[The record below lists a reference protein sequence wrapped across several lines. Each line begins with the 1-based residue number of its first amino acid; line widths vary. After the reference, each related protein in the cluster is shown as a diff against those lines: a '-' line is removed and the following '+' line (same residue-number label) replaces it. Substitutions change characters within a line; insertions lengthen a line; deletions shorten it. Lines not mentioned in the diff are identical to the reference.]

1 MSLTKKILLAV
12 VFFVLIFV
20 IGGIGGVF
28 FRDRVI
34 PSLLASFPSL
44 SRMDLFQNITG
55 NTTIIERKEQLVVQ
69 EDDSVDAI
77 VSQPSTAVVT
87 VIAPVISAKGS
98 APVFQE
104 GNSRTGVL
112 LTNDGVVVTYGNP
125 SSSTTPV
132 KDAPYRVLLR
142 DGSSHDAILIGEDRL
157 TDLTFFR
164 IDGNDFPAISL
175 ANSDDS
181 SAGKKVVAIGSSYEE
196 YRNRFSIAVLSDR
209 DRRFNISKTT
219 VASSE
224 KWEGVFK
231 VDLANPEAYLGGP
244 AVNFRGEMVGL
255 FGETELDGKG
265 SYFLIPSNV
274 VHDTLQLAID
284 GKLAS
289 RASLGVYYVTLTK
302 VSASVN
308 GAGSRDHGA
317 LIYSP
322 SGKTGL
328 AILAGSPADKAGLR
342 YGDIVTTV
350 DNTDITLD
358 NPLSVAVGRHFK
370 GETGQF
376 GILRDGKD
384 MTFTVQF

>member
-1 MSLTKKILLAV
+1 M
-12 VFFVLIFV
+12 
-20 IGGIGGVF
+20 
-28 FRDRVI
+28 
-34 PSLLASFPSL
+34 
-44 SRMDLFQNITG
+44 
-55 NTTIIERKEQLVVQ
+55 
-69 EDDSVDAI
+69 
-77 VSQPSTAVVT
+77 
-87 VIAPVISAKGS
+87 
-98 APVFQE
+98 
-104 GNSRTGVL
+104 
-112 LTNDGVVVTYGNP
+112 
-125 SSSTTPV
+125 
-132 KDAPYRVLLR
+132 
-142 DGSSHDAILIGEDRL
+142 
-157 TDLTFFR
+157 
-164 IDGNDFPAISL
+164 
-175 ANSDDS
+175 
-181 SAGKKVVAIGSSYEE
+181 
-196 YRNRFSIAVLSDR
+196 
-209 DRRFNISKTT
+209 
-219 VASSE
+219 
-224 KWEGVFK
+224 
-231 VDLANPEAYLGGP
+231 DLANPEAYLGGP

-370 GETGQF
+370 GETAQF